1 MFNTICCPLANVRIA
16 RLDPGTIFPE
26 EGAPEVT
33 RRFGPFLV
41 RKKSPP
47 LIRTSAMIA
56 AALHL
61 RRTEGKERRTPRRFD
76 AGKEVGVLSTDRI
89 RCRTGCQAACPAR
102 SGLPAGVPL
111 S

>member
-26 EGAPEVT
+26 EGAPEAT
-33 RRFGPFLV
+33 RGFGPFLV

-56 AALHL
+56 SALHL
-61 RRTEGKERRTPRRFD
+61 RRKEGKERRTPRRVD
-76 AGKEVGVLSTDRI
+76 AGKELGVLSTASMRS
-89 RCRTGCQAACPAR
+89 RTGCQAPR
-102 SGLPAGVPL
+102 P
-111 S
+111 